1 MNYLIKGFNVLP
13 QPYKNQTW
21 FVIIVQFIKFFF
33 EILGLG
39 LIIPVIYILSKGQ
52 QAFIDLSREYKILQ
66 IFGEDIYASN
76 YFVIY
81 LLISIVAIFL
91 VRFLFLLFAAYVEE
105 KWLQKAT
112 AKSAHELFKY
122 YLGFINDLS
131 ERKNYEILTLMTQE
145 LAVYYK
151 FFVKSV
157 LTIFT
162 EALKFIGILAILY
175 FVNPFVLIFGILVA
189 SIISLIILKLIKKRV
204 EIYGKKRLSNSE
216 LLTRYISEGLNS
228 VKEIKLSSNSNYF
241 TEKLKNYAN
250 DNANI
255 QVKFYILSILPR
267 QSIEFVTIILIV
279 ILIYYLMLTN
289 PNDYN
294 SSLFVIGAYVAG
306 LSRLLPS
313 LNSIYLCVQNI
324 MYSTASVEKMSR
336 SIHDMN
342 KNIEKVDESFKY
354 KFTENYLNPSNI
366 YIKKINFSY
375 NKNIKIFDNLDLFL
389 EKGKIYCLTGD
400 SGSGKSTF
408 INILMGFIKPDTGSI
423 EYDNINIFKNLP
435 QWQKSISYLPQK
447 VFLLNDSIKKNVAFS
462 LEEKDIDVNK
472 VIRSLEEV
480 NLMNLFKADMR
491 SIDSE
496 VGDDGIKL
504 SGGQRQ
510 RIGIARNL
518 YFNKKILIL
527 DEFTSSL
534 DSVNE
539 SKVFEEISKIKKDKI
554 IIMIT
559 HSKRIMEMSDE
570 ILLIKNKT
578 IKISN

>member
-162 EALKFIGILAILY
+162 EALKFIGILAILF

-534 DSVNE
+534 DSLNE

>member
-1 MNYLIKGFNVLP
+1 
-13 QPYKNQTW
+13 
-21 FVIIVQFIKFFF
+21 
-33 EILGLG
+33 
-39 LIIPVIYILSKGQ
+39 
-52 QAFIDLSREYKILQ
+52 
-66 IFGEDIYASN
+66 
-76 YFVIY
+76 
-81 LLISIVAIFL
+81 
-91 VRFLFLLFAAYVEE
+91 
-105 KWLQKAT
+105 
-112 AKSAHELFKY
+112 
-122 YLGFINDLS
+122 
-131 ERKNYEILTLMTQE
+131 
-145 LAVYYK
+145 
-151 FFVKSV
+151 
-157 LTIFT
+157 
-162 EALKFIGILAILY
+162 
-175 FVNPFVLIFGILVA
+175 
-189 SIISLIILKLIKKRV
+189 
-204 EIYGKKRLSNSE
+204 
-216 LLTRYISEGLNS
+216 
-228 VKEIKLSSNSNYF
+228 
-241 TEKLKNYAN
+241 
-250 DNANI
+250 
-255 QVKFYILSILPR
+255 
-267 QSIEFVTIILIV
+267 
-279 ILIYYLMLTN
+279 MLTN

-366 YIKKINFSY
+366 YIKKINFFY

-534 DSVNE
+534 DSLNE

>member
-162 EALKFIGILAILY
+162 EALKFIGILAILF